1 MFTFIILPTVL
12 VIVAVSL
19 ILRLIVRPILN
30 PYRIRHPYFG
40 PYGYYG
46 YGAATGDTASAGFCP
61 SWCSSLSTAS
71 SAVAGSVAPAQHLI
85 ERRSTMALLERV
97 GTLLR
102 ANINDLI
109 EKAEDPEKLAKQLV
123 LDMENQLL
131 QVKTQV
137 AIAIADQHL
146 LQKKLKEHEE
156 AMNQLNRKAELAVQK
171 QQDDLA
177 RAALERSISHQQLAQ
192 SFAQQL
198 EDQTTEAETLRNAF
212 TKLQQ
217 KLEETRSACEM
228 LMARN
233 RRARTIGKANAART
247 LAATH
252 QTAVDPQPPALQH
265 PCNAKPPT
273 PPTPCSK
280 PKPSKTA

>member
-1 MFTFIILPTVL
+1 
-12 VIVAVSL
+12 
-19 ILRLIVRPILN
+19 
-30 PYRIRHPYFG
+30 
-40 PYGYYG
+40 
-46 YGAATGDTASAGFCP
+46 
-61 SWCSSLSTAS
+61 
-71 SAVAGSVAPAQHLI
+71 
-85 ERRSTMALLERV
+85 MALLERV

-109 EKAEDPEKLAKQLV
+109 EKAEDPEKLCKQLV

-146 LQKKLKEHEE
+146 LQKKHKEHEE
-156 AMNQLNRKAELAVQK
+156 AMNQFNRKAELAVQK

-198 EDQTTEAETLRNAF
+198 DDQTTETETLRNAF

-217 KLEETRSACEM
+217 KLEETRSTCEM

-247 LAATH
+247 LNATH
-252 QTAVDPQPPALQH
+252 QTEATLNRLRTSIHQREATNSAHTLLEAETVDDRLITLEREDQIDRLLEDLKSRQPRL
-265 PCNAKPPT
+265 T
-273 PPTPCSK
+273 
-280 PKPSKTA
+280 

>member
-1 MFTFIILPTVL
+1 
-12 VIVAVSL
+12 
-19 ILRLIVRPILN
+19 
-30 PYRIRHPYFG
+30 
-40 PYGYYG
+40 
-46 YGAATGDTASAGFCP
+46 
-61 SWCSSLSTAS
+61 
-71 SAVAGSVAPAQHLI
+71 
-85 ERRSTMALLERV
+85 MALLERV

-109 EKAEDPEKLAKQLV
+109 EKAEDPEKLAKQIV

-146 LQKKLKEHEE
+146 LQKKQKEHEE
-156 AMNQLNRKAELAVQK
+156 AMNQFNHKAELAVQK
-171 QQDDLA
+171 QKDDLA

-198 EDQTTEAETLRNAF
+198 DDQTTETETLRNAF

-228 LMARN
+228 LLARN
-233 RRARTIGKANAART
+233 RRARTIGKAHAART
-247 LAATH
+247 LNATH
-252 QTAVDPQPPALQH
+252 QTATTLNRLRSSIQQREATNAAHTILEAETVEDRLVTLEREDQIDRLLEDLKGRQPRL
-265 PCNAKPPT
+265 T
-273 PPTPCSK
+273 
-280 PKPSKTA
+280 